1 MCVIKTAA
9 FPKPDIQPGCTVS
22 VQQEVVDWMDGLSA
36 LRMLRLCQPS
46 WNSQVLTNVP
56 EHSRGSLDICW
67 RKCMNTKWELFSLS
81 WGAYLPAREIKS
93 VLLTSIHSLCGA
105 RGFHFSLFMG
115 HAVCMGLQPWL
126 QRQRAQSGNWLR
138 GASEFL
144 SGRKYEPYVLVGS
157 MLAGTLACTTA
168 GSKDV
173 RPGTSITNLLWGM
186 QVRAEPTQRKKTQET
201 ALSPTWFPLLL
212 TVVS

>member
-1 MCVIKTAA
+1 MCVITTAV

-56 EHSRGSLDICW
+56 ERSRGSLDICW
-67 RKCMNTKWELFSLS
+67 RKYMNTNWELFSLS
-81 WGAYLPAREIKS
+81 WGAYLLAREIKL

-126 QRQRAQSGNWLR
+126 QRQRAQSGNWL
-138 GASEFL
+138 GGHL
-144 SGRKYEPYVLVGS
+144 SSCQGEN
-157 MLAGTLACTTA
+157 M
-168 GSKDV
+168 
-173 RPGTSITNLLWGM
+173 
-186 QVRAEPTQRKKTQET
+186 
-201 ALSPTWFPLLL
+201 SPTSWWGACWRAPWLALLL
-212 TVVS
+212 EVRMWDLELP